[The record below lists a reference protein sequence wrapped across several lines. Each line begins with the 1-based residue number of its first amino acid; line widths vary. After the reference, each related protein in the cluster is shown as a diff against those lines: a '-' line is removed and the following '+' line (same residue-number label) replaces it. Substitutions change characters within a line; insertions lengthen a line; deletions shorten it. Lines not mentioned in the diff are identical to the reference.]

1 MLKLLVVAVALFAT
15 MAIVRASMLAAPAR
29 VPVKATAHI
38 DIREMTVRSRLPAS
52 DPYDAF

>member
-15 MAIVRASMLAAPAR
+15 MAIVRAGMLAAPAR
-29 VPVKATAHI
+29 VPVKATANI